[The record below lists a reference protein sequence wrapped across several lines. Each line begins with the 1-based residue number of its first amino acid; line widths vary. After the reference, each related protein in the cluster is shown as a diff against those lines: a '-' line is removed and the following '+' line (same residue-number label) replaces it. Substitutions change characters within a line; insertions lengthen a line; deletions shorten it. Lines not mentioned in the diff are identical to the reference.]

1 MRHRLCPYCDR
12 IIPSCYLFSEHKNI
26 CNNLSKRRKV
36 IEKIT
41 FKEGQSEIFIGKNKV
56 VKSSFDG
63 YLDFNLVY
71 SQDLQSGYSGKFI
84 RVITF
89 ENKYDIEFLKGV
101 KSDNFQ
107 DIFDFKYFENGGYSF
122 EKKK

>member
-1 MRHRLCPYCDR
+1 MQR
-12 IIPSCYLFSEHKNI
+12 
-26 CNNLSKRRKV
+26 
-36 IEKIT
+36 IT

-63 YLDFNLVY
+63 YLDFHLVY
-71 SQDLQSGYSGKFI
+71 SQNLESGYSGKFV

-107 DIFDFKYFENGGYSF
+107 DVFDLKYFENGGYSF